1 MFDRLIITLVI
12 VGGLS
17 LLWLAW
23 QSYRS
28 TLVRT
33 IQPSRLFVGKPT
45 LLYFTA
51 GYCVICKAQQS
62 PIVAQVAAKFGDS
75 IAVKQVDVSE
85 RPDLASQY
93 KVLTLPTTVVLDSQG
108 QVTHINYGV
117 AHQSKLEAQLL

>member
-1 MFDRLIITLVI
+1 
-12 VGGLS
+12 
-17 LLWLAW
+17 
-23 QSYRS
+23 
-28 TLVRT
+28 
-33 IQPSRLFVGKPT
+33 
-45 LLYFTA
+45 
-51 GYCVICKAQQS
+51 
-62 PIVAQVAAKFGDS
+62 VAQVVAKFGDS